1 MEFDLMEWVQLAI
14 RWIHMVTGIAWIGAS
29 FYFVW
34 LDMNLTPPV
43 KDGYKDKAGVGGELW
58 AVHGGG
64 FYEVQKYRLAPPE
77 IPPVLHWFKYEA
89 YFTWISGFILLA
101 ILYYF
106 GADIYLIDR
115 SIADISTD
123 AAILIGLGSIVG
135 GWIIYDVLCKSPLIN
150 NQAAFGIVLFILLT
164 LAAYGLSK
172 VFSGRGAYIHVGA
185 IMGTIM
191 VANVLMVIIPGQMEL
206 VSAAKK
212 GEAPD
217 PVYGLR
223 AKQRSL
229 HNNYFTLPV
238 LFIMISNHYPMT
250 YGNTYGWAL
259 LAGIA
264 LVGILVRHYFNM
276 KNQGRAKQ
284 GFILLPIAFV
294 LFFAIAY
301 AAAPKSDDNAPAEK
315 VPFAEVEKIIF
326 ERCTSCHA
334 AKPTNAD
341 YESPPKGVRL
351 ETPAQIARERT
362 RIRQQSVD
370 TKTMPLGNLTQMT
383 EEERKII
390 GWWISQGAST
400 GQE

>member
-1 MEFDLMEWVQLAI
+1 MEIDLMEWAQLAI
-14 RWIHMVTGIAWIGAS
+14 RWIHMITGIAWIGAS

-43 KDGYKDKAGVGGELW
+43 KDGYKDKAGVSGELW

-77 IPPVLHWFKYEA
+77 IPPTLHWFKYEA
-89 YFTWISGFILLA
+89 YFTWFSGITLLT

-106 GADIYLIDR
+106 SADIYLIDR
-115 SIADISTD
+115 SIANISTD
-123 AAILIGLGSIVG
+123 AAILIGVGSIVG
-135 GWIIYDVLCKSPLIN
+135 GWIIYDLLCKSPLIN
-150 NQAAFGIVLFILLT
+150 NQAVFGVVLFILFT
-164 LAAYGLSK
+164 LAAFGLSH

-191 VANVLMVIIPGQMEL
+191 FANVLMVIIPGQMAL

-250 YGNTYGWAL
+250 YGNHYGWLL
-259 LAGIA
+259 LAGIS
-264 LVGILVRHYFNM
+264 LVGVLVRHFFNM
-276 KNQGRAKQ
+276 KNQGQAKQ
-284 GFILLPIAFV
+284 GFILLPIAFI

-301 AAAPKSDDNAPAEK
+301 AAAPKSEDQSSTEK
-315 VPFAEVEKIIF
+315 VPFTTVEKIIQ
-326 ERCTSCHA
+326 ERCSSCHA
-334 AKPTNAD
+334 AKPANAD
-341 YESPPKGVRL
+341 FETPPKGVKL
-351 ETPAQIARERT
+351 ATAAQILREKT
-362 RIRQQSVD
+362 RIKQQAVN
-370 TKTMPLGNLTQMT
+370 TKTMPLGNATQMT
-383 EEERKII
+383 DEERKLV
-390 GWWISQGAST
+390 GRWIAQGGLAN
-400 GQE
+400 

>member
-1 MEFDLMEWVQLAI
+1 MEWVKLAI
-14 RWIHMVTGIAWIGAS
+14 RWIHMITGIAWIGAS

-34 LDMNLTPPV
+34 LDMNLTPPAR
-43 KDGYKDKAGVGGELW
+43 DGYKDKAGVGGELW

-106 GADIYLIDR
+106 GADIYLIDK

-135 GWIIYDVLCKSPLIN
+135 GWIIYDALCKSPLIN
-150 NQAAFGIVLFILLT
+150 NQAGFGLVLFVLLT
-164 LAAYGLSK
+164 LAAYGLSQ

-191 VANVLMVIIPGQMEL
+191 VANVLMVIIPGQMAL

-212 GEAPD
+212 SEAPD

-250 YGNTYGWAL
+250 YGNPYGWAL

-264 LVGILVRHYFNM
+264 LVGVLVRHYFNM

-284 GFILLPIAFV
+284 GFILLPIAFI
-294 LFFAIAY
+294 LFFTIAY
-301 AAAPKSDDNAPAEK
+301 AAAPKSDNTAPAGK
-315 VPFAEVEKIIF
+315 IPFAEVEKIIF
-326 ERCTSCHA
+326 DRCISCHA
-334 AKPTNAD
+334 TKPTNTD
-341 YESPPKGVRL
+341 FENPPKGVRL
-351 ETPAQIARERT
+351 ETPGQIAREKT
-362 RIRQQSVD
+362 RIKQQSVD
-370 TKTMPLGNLTQMT
+370 TKTMPPGNLTRMT
-383 EEERKII
+383 EQERQII
-390 GWWISQGAST
+390 GWWVSQGAST
-400 GQE
+400 D